1 MTGGGHSGSVRRWT
15 GGKEGARRVRGER
28 GVRERE
34 RKKKKKEEERER
46 EKECDREGEERMKRN
61 GLQVNRNFTLVIN

>member
-15 GGKEGARRVRGER
+15 GGKEGARRVRGVR

-34 RKKKKKEEERER
+34 KKKKEEERER
-46 EKECDREGEERMKRN
+46 EKEGERERREWRGMVYK
-61 GLQVNRNFTLVIN
+61 